1 MKPSKLIPP
10 LLAYA
15 AASLYLI
22 GGFIE
27 SLHPD
32 RVGVWRQAL
41 GPLAIDLGS
50 DPALTGKVMLGL
62 DMVLFVL
69 FILYVARLKR
79 LEQEA
84 ETHGKVT
91 QDQG

>member
-1 MKPSKLIPP
+1 MNRSKLIPP

-15 AASLYLI
+15 AASLYLV

-32 RVGVWRQAL
+32 RVGVWRQVL

-62 DMVLFVL
+62 DMGLFVG
-69 FILYVARLKR
+69 FILYAARLKR
-79 LEQEA
+79 LDLEA

-91 QDQG
+91 QDQR

>member
-1 MKPSKLIPP
+1 M
-10 LLAYA
+10 
-15 AASLYLI
+15 
-22 GGFIE
+22 G
-27 SLHPD
+27 
-32 RVGVWRQAL
+32 
-41 GPLAIDLGS
+41 
-50 DPALTGKVMLGL
+50 
-62 DMVLFVL
+62 LFVL